1 MGANG
6 RVRVVVTGI
15 GVVSS
20 LGIGRDE
27 VWRAATEGRSGA
39 RTIANHDMGESRVT
53 IGCEAHDFVPGDFM
67 DHKAARRMDRFSQ
80 FAVAAARLA
89 LDDAG
94 LAIEGDGTGVG
105 TVIASAG
112 GGGGVR
118 EDQHRLMLERGPDR
132 VSPFAI
138 PATVPNMGAA
148 QVSMLLGL
156 RGPVTTTCNACAA
169 GTDAIG
175 TATAILRRGDA
186 DVMLAGGADAM
197 LTPFWVAAFD
207 AMRVLSHRN
216 DDPPGAPR
224 PFDRSRDGFLI
235 GEAGAVLV
243 LEPLDAA
250 VARGATIICEVAGY
264 GASADA
270 HHITDPDPTGE
281 PQARAVRAAL
291 RDAGLAPE
299 QVDYVN
305 LHGGA
310 SQPGDPAEARILH
323 AALGAEVA
331 ARTAVSATK
340 SMHGHTMGAA
350 GALEGALTAMA
361 VQHGILPPTLN
372 LTDPDPDC
380 LPLDHVAGTARRA
393 PVRAAISTSFGLGG
407 HNAVVA
413 LTAAER

>member
-1 MGANG
+1 
-6 RVRVVVTGI
+6 
-15 GVVSS
+15 
-20 LGIGRDE
+20 
-27 VWRAATEGRSGA
+27 
-39 RTIANHDMGESRVT
+39 
-53 IGCEAHDFVPGDFM
+53 
-67 DHKAARRMDRFSQ
+67 
-80 FAVAAARLA
+80 
-89 LDDAG
+89 
-94 LAIEGDGTGVG
+94 
-105 TVIASAG
+105 
-112 GGGGVR
+112 
-118 EDQHRLMLERGPDR
+118 
-132 VSPFAI
+132 
-138 PATVPNMGAA
+138 
-148 QVSMLLGL
+148 
-156 RGPVTTTCNACAA
+156 
-169 GTDAIG
+169 
-175 TATAILRRGDA
+175 
-186 DVMLAGGADAM
+186 M

-216 DDPPGAPR
+216 DDPAGAQR
-224 PFDRSRDGFLI
+224 PFDRSRDGFVI

-264 GASADA
+264 GSSADA

-299 QVDYVN
+299 DVGYVN

-310 SQPGDPAEARILH
+310 SRPGDPAEARILH

-331 ARTAVSATK
+331 ARTPVSATK

-361 VQHGILPPTLN
+361 IQDGLIPPTRN

-393 PVRAAISTSFGLGG
+393 PLRAALSASFGLGG